1 MASELRVNT
10 LKDASGNNSVG
21 MSTVANGSA
30 KAFIS
35 FDGTGTVSIDTS
47 FNVSTLT
54 DHGSAEYSITYSNN
68 MGTSNHPITGSNVGS
83 SETNFY
89 SYICSTGVAQTTS
102 VDRIHSV
109 HNNGS
114 ANNDQDP
121 VHLVTNGDLA

>member
-1 MASELRVNT
+1 MST
-10 LKDASGNNSVG
+10 LKAATIQSTSGGAATQTKQSAS
-21 MSTVANGSA
+21 

-35 FDGTGTVSIDTS
+35 FDGTGTVSIDVS

-54 DHGSAEYSITYSNN
+54 DHGSAEYSITYTSNIN
-68 MGTSNHPITGSNVGS
+68 TSNHPITGTNVGS